1 MKTISLPKISWFIL
15 FLSLPFNFLA
25 IEGIGNVYL
34 STIILF
40 FVFSTLLLLTN
51 GKIVA
56 NSLSL
61 LSLFILLVFVTST
74 GINVLYG
81 SAGTFKD
88 QLIFTIVYLQLVL
101 AFILGNYFATKL
113 SKDFIYRSL
122 IFILLLLSIRL
133 FIDDFDKVFNL
144 STVRGL
150 RVESQ
155 FAGGANNFALLLG
168 IGVVVSFFYLNKGSK
183 RLITCLYLLL
193 VIILT
198 MSRGALFGVVLTLF
212 LVAIYD
218 QKGKTLSSLLR
229 ISFGL
234 SIIGVFLFFVSDG
247 VQVIVEKFSDR
258 FLSFFTGEVSFE
270 QASSGRPIIFKD
282 IYENHLLKAN
292 IFELLF
298 GHGMGSIDFEV
309 NGYPYESSHNIFID
323 ILYRNGVF
331 ALLGFVILI
340 CYLALSFL
348 KSRRNEDLVFF
359 GIFVFLHFEIMVNP
373 FVYAAQTG
381 WIYGLFLAL
390 FIRRNRLRKT

>member
-1 MKTISLPKISWFIL
+1 M
-15 FLSLPFNFLA
+15 
-25 IEGIGNVYL
+25 
-34 STIILF
+34 
-40 FVFSTLLLLTN
+40 TN
-51 GKIVA
+51 GKIIA
-56 NSLSL
+56 NYSSV
-61 LSLFILLVFVTST
+61 LSLFILLVFIAST
-74 GINVLYG
+74 GVNVLFG

-88 QLIFTIVYLQLVL
+88 QLIFTIVHLQLVL
-101 AFILGNYFATKL
+101 AFMLGNYFATKL
-113 SKDFIYRSL
+113 SKDFVYKSL
-122 IFILLLLSIRL
+122 IIVLLLLSIRL
-133 FIDDFDKVFNL
+133 FLDDFDKVFNL

-168 IGVVVSFFYLNKGSK
+168 IGFIIAFFYLNKGSK

-193 VIILT
+193 VIVLT
-198 MSRGALFGVVLTLF
+198 MSRGALFGVVFTLF
-212 LVAIYD
+212 LVAVYD
-218 QKGKTLSSLLR
+218 QKGKTLVSLLR

-234 SIIGVFLFFVSDG
+234 SILGVFLFFMSDG

-258 FLSFFTGEVSFE
+258 FLSFFTGEVTFE

-292 IFELLF
+292 TFEVLF

-323 ILYRNGVF
+323 ILFRNGAF
-331 ALLGFVILI
+331 ALIGFIVLI
-340 CYLALSFL
+340 CYLTLSFL
-348 KSRRNEDLVFF
+348 NNRKNEDLVFF